1 MREVYFIRCKK
12 YKEIKNPKISY
23 ICYKT
28 LCLSST
34 SIYNKFGS
42 EDEQILMEVE
52 SIVIL
57 KILGLIN
64 NIDEYQKIYNN
75 V

>member
-1 MREVYFIRCKK
+1 MREICFISCKK
-12 YKEIKNPKISY
+12 YKEIKKPKISY

-28 LCLSST
+28 LFLSST

-42 EDEQILMEVE
+42 EDEQIFMEVE

-57 KILGLIN
+57 KIIGLIN

>member
-1 MREVYFIRCKK
+1 MREIYFIRCKK
-12 YKEIKNPKISY
+12 YKEIKKPKISY

-28 LCLSST
+28 LFLPST
-34 SIYNKFGS
+34 SIYSKFGS
-42 EDEQILMEVE
+42 EGEQIFMEIE

-57 KILGLIN
+57 KIIGLIN